1 MNNIMQFEQ
10 ERIFHWEFN
19 IEEAKEY
26 FNDSIEALKDFGN
39 EVAEEEREEA
49 LLEAVDFHIICTT
62 NPLDENIPEEFFKQ
76 CIEALRALVNK
87 EE

>member
-19 IEEAKEY
+19 IKEAKEY
-26 FNDSIEALKDFGN
+26 FDDSIEVLKDFGD
-39 EVAEEEREEA
+39 EITEEEREEA
-49 LLEAVDFHIICTT
+49 LIEAVDFHIICIDE
-62 NPLDENIPEEFFKQ
+62 PLDENIPKEFFRQ
-76 CIEALRALVNK
+76 CVEALRTLVLK